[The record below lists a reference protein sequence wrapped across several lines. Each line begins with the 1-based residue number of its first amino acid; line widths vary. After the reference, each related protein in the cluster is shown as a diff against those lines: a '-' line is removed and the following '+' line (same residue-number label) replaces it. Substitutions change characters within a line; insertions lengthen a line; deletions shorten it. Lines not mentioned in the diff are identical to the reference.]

1 MYFPHAATTIVTTIL
16 NSPTRTDKCI
26 LGTTGANNNNNKS
39 KATSWPT
46 NFKTAPDHTHRCSQ
60 AKENKT
66 KHESTLREEKCSHF
80 QHLDIKF
87 M

>member
-16 NSPTRTDKCI
+16 NSPTQTDKCI
-26 LGTTGANNNNNKS
+26 LGTTGANNNNNNKS

-60 AKENKT
+60 AKEKQNKT
-66 KHESTLREEKCSHF
+66 KQT
-80 QHLDIKF
+80 
-87 M
+87 